1 MNMRRIGVTMALGM
15 TAIFAGLGGC
25 PQSAG
30 TDTTGNTTG
39 TTPNSLSDIR
49 TGERDAIQAAIIAA
63 QSLSV
68 TTSTTHAGASRGDTQ
83 SALDNG
89 STPDLT
95 VGTCPETTFS
105 ASGTAGTL
113 SLSLDFGA
121 GCTTTAFEAAPDCRG
136 TVSGTIT
143 PAQNSTE
150 LTFDNFSCGTDSVSG
165 DVNVE
170 YALSTGISVLNG
182 TWKLTWLLDGKT
194 SYEIDGNGEVQFDAT
209 DGTIIVPSVA
219 ATVATGG
226 DEWNVSV
233 VETAMSFP
241 TYENFVPY
249 AGSVEVYGTDIRG
262 VIVKFDTSSPTTGI
276 VQVSI
281 GGSPFFEVNLGD
293 L

>member
-25 PQSAG
+25 PQSAS

-39 TTPNSLSDIR
+39 TTPSSISDIR
-49 TGERDAIQAAIIAA
+49 TGERSAIQAALIAA
-63 QSLSV
+63 QALSV
-68 TTSTTHAGASRGDTQ
+68 TSSTTHSGASRGDTQ

-89 STPDLT
+89 STPGVT
-95 VGTCPETTFS
+95 VGTCPATTFA
-105 ASGTAGTL
+105 ASGTTGTL
-113 SLSLDFGA
+113 SMTLDFGT
-121 GCTTTAFEAAPDCRG
+121 GCTSTKFDAAPECRG
-136 TVSGTIT
+136 TISGTIT
-143 PAQNSTE
+143 PAQNTTSA
-150 LTFDNFSCGTDSVSG
+150 TFTDFSCGSDSVSG
-165 DVNVE
+165 DVDLE
-170 YALSTGISVLNG
+170 YALSTGISVLDG
-182 TWKLTWLLDGKT
+182 TWKLTWLLGGKD
-194 SYEIDGNGEVQFDAT
+194 SYGIDGNGEVQFDAT

-219 ATVATGG
+219 ATVMQGG

-233 VETAMSFP
+233 VEAAMSYP
-241 TYENFVPY
+241 MYENFVPY

-262 VIVKFDTSSPTTGI
+262 VIVKFDASSPTTGI